1 MSDIKIT
8 NNPPTPPFEK
18 GGLGGILKGGGDSQI
33 KADSKALA
41 NGFDEIMKEAIGK
54 ISQVQNDAEKA
65 VKELSS
71 GGDVTQAIIS
81 MEKADMSFQLM
92 VEIRNK
98 LLSAYEEIMRMQV

>member
-8 NNPPTPPFEK
+8 NNPPLPP
-18 GGLGGILKGGGDSQI
+18 LVKGGGGSQI
-33 KADSKALA
+33 KADSKASA

-54 ISQVQNDAEKA
+54 ISQIQNDAEKA

-71 GGDVTQAIIS
+71 GGDVTQAVIS